1 MLPAQ
6 NGPCDC
12 PDPNDV
18 TYIGTSSSSI
28 TKLSDLNF
36 TNGEPPT
43 GCLAIAGTFV
53 IDQVFHANSITFV
66 MQPASKI
73 SIKGTNVHA
82 TIENSN
88 LYGCDNMWQGI
99 VIRDHASLLFKNNT
113 IEDAQYAIRADKDVS
128 LEIVSNTF
136 HKDWVGIF
144 IDPNGGYVDVLKGL
158 YDNHFTC
165 GNDDL
170 LPAYS
175 GQSPAPGSKT
185 LAGFYILDTPFFPI
199 GDSGDPTTVN
209 YMDGIHN
216 GIIIQKAAVKIAYQ
230 NIQNLIGSAFY
241 QGVSIDMLN
250 GVGIYAEDSPQ
261 IRVTNTFIQSV
272 AAGIV
277 CDQTT
282 IKATQNT
289 LNEIDQQGI
298 AIRNA
303 SNKQIE
309 LKNNSIA
316 LSALIALKYG
326 IFIQNSD
333 NYSYLLI
340 QDNNLTQADM
350 PNTYSHSW
358 GIYIFQSYPAESI
371 GTNLIQNNHFTW
383 DEGGTGI
390 QISSSNDIV
399 VISNTIEFPSGIA
412 TLSFNWGIAAYNSIN
427 CRIRDNNITGTT
439 GLAGNTAQTGITL
452 SESPS
457 CLLCCNTVDELKYG
471 VGILGVCNNSR
482 IATTQFNTHNYGL
495 YYEITGVTGVQDHT
509 GNEWHEDCISWDAY
523 HAGGSSIAIQSKYLI
538 NFSQIGGYWVPNDWS
553 PLNFIEE
560 DDNSSN
566 PNCSTWPTCGEEWPY
581 PSLTALDSSIA
592 SGTLGN
598 LPYSTYTTWIAEQE
612 LYRKLMQSNL
622 WSNNGLMNGFKSQR
636 DTQDIGLLYPV
647 RLAIDTA
654 WQYDPTLAQQMNSL
668 YTQISDKVDQIDSL
682 YTLFPGNSASDSLS
696 IIQQVS
702 SLQSEL
708 APLVSSWVSNDSSFV
723 QNVLN
728 NILPQINSDN
738 QNLQVSF
745 QPAVNERDF
754 NAYLLQYW
762 QNSNSLNT
770 SEINGLYAIAAQCH
784 YTGGPA
790 VLRARNLYEL
800 VQDTTLDWSGIENCK
815 TSSRNARGQID
826 SPLTELIKIYPNPAN
841 TSVQIDIPVNQ
852 MPAKDFLHYR
862 LNDLQGHVWQEGII
876 TAPVFEM
883 TTAKLPTGLYLLEIS
898 TDSGQQLL
906 QSKISIIH

>member
-53 IDQVFHANSITFV
+53 IDQAFNANSITFV

-144 IDPNGGYVDVLKGL
+144 IDPNGGYVNVLKGL

-216 GIIIQKAAVKIAYQ
+216 GIIVQKAAVSIYYQ
-230 NIQNLIGSAFY
+230 DIQNLIDNSVGTSLPIEQLKGVGVYAKDCPDLKVQYTQINNTYTGVYATRSSLNVSDNQISVMQSGVNLNSATNP
-241 QGVSIDMLN
+241 SIRIANNNITTQSTDLSVKFGISIYEASDFAELRIKNNVINMLQTPN
-250 GVGIYAEDSPQ
+250 VVGLPTVGIYVFMSYPFEGANSY
-261 IRVTNTFIQSV
+261 I
-272 AAGIV
+272 G
-277 CDQTT
+277 
-282 IKATQNT
+282 
-289 LNEIDQQGI
+289 L
-298 AIRNA
+298 
-303 SNKQIE
+303 
-309 LKNNSIA
+309 NSI
-316 LSALIALKYG
+316 
-326 IFIQNSD
+326 
-333 NYSYLLI
+333 
-340 QDNNLTQADM
+340 NLEEGGR
-350 PNTYSHSW
+350 
-358 GIYIFQSYPAESI
+358 GIYLS
-371 GTNLIQNNHFTW
+371 
-383 DEGGTGI
+383 
-390 QISSSNDIV
+390 SSSNIV
-399 VISNTIEFPSGIA
+399 IQGNTVSLMQTNTSNGFWA
-412 TLSFNWGIAAYNSIN
+412 IN
-427 CRIRDNNITGTT
+427 LVTSPGCRIRDNNCTGTYPANSN
-439 GLAGNTAQTGITL
+439 LIQTGIKT
-452 SESPS
+452 SYSPQA
-457 CLLCCNTVDELKYG
+457 LLCCNTVDDLHE
-471 VGILGVCNNSR
+471 GINIAGACNNSR

-495 YYEITGVTGVQDHT
+495 HYEMTGITGIQDHT
-509 GNEWHEDCISWDAY
+509 GNEWHENCISWDAY
-523 HAGGSSIAIQSKYLI
+523 HAGGIAAASASAYLI
-538 NFSQIGGYWVPNDWS
+538 DFSQVGGDWVPNDWD
-553 PLNFIEE
+553 PMNFIL
-560 DDNSSN
+560 DIPGTN

-581 PSLTALDSSIA
+581 PSLTTLDSSIA

-622 WSNNGLMNGFKSQR
+622 WSNNGLMSGFKSQR

-647 RLAIDTA
+647 RLAIDTT
-654 WQYDPTLAQQMNSL
+654 WQYDPNLSQQMNSL

-754 NAYLLQYW
+754 NGYLLQYW

-770 SEINGLYAIAAQCH
+770 SEINGLYTIASQCH

-800 VQDTTLDWSGIENCK
+800 VQDTTLDWSSIENCK
-815 TSSRNARGQID
+815 TSGRNARGQIG
-826 SPLTELIKIYPNPAN
+826 SPLTELTKIYPNPAN
-841 TSVQIDIPVNQ
+841 TSVQIEIPADQ
-852 MPAKDFLHYR
+852 MPAEGSLHYR

-883 TTAKLPTGLYLLEIS
+883 TTAKLPTGLYLLEIR
-898 TDSGQQLL
+898 TESGQQLL